1 MSDGTLQALDVTM
14 LDDVNNASGLIQLD
28 SNAKIPACS
37 GAALTNL
44 PGITKNAS
52 DPAIATNP
60 SGGLGTVWQNTTSGE
75 MFICTDAT
83 AGSNVWTNV
92 GEGTGNVAPYHG
104 WGSSLGYCAA
114 GTLAGP
120 TWPNVNTIDKFS
132 LVSTSNATDVGD
144 LTGTRGN
151 NGKGS
156 SSTHGYSVGGEVNVI
171 EKWSMITDANAT
183 DVGDLVSPSV
193 GAAEGCW
200 SETYGYM
207 AGGNPTTN
215 VIQKYPFATDGN
227 AVDVANLTR
236 TGWTDRC
243 GGNQS
248 TDYGYCVGGSIQPR
262 SAGQPWEDIN
272 KWAFAT
278 DADATDIGNLT
289 IGCWSVGSTS
299 SSTYGYTM
307 GGATTA
313 LGRGNIIDK
322 FSFASDGN
330 ATDVGD
336 MLQATQRTFGI
347 SSTTHGYG
355 AGGTNP
361 TWPGTPSYHPVW
373 TSIEKFSFASDGN
386 SVDTTQD
393 LTQARAAGA
402 SSQI

>member
-1 MSDGTLQALDVTM
+1 MMEDVGTSANQ
-14 LDDVNNASGLIQLD
+14 LIQLD
-28 SNAKIPACS
+28 STGKIPAVDGSLVTGVVAGMS
-37 GAALTNL
+37 GS
-44 PGITKNAS
+44 S
-52 DPAIATNP
+52 DPTISTNP
-60 SGGLGTVWQNTTSGE
+60 STGVGTKFKNTTDGE
-75 MFICTDAT
+75 IFICTDAT
-83 AGSNVWTNV
+83 AGENVWKNV
-92 GEGTGNVAPYHG
+92 GEGTGDVKPYHG
-104 WGSSLGYCAA
+104 WGSSYGYCAA
-114 GTLAGP
+114 GSLAGP

-132 LVSTSNATDVGD
+132 LVTTSNATDVGD
-144 LTGTRGN
+144 LLGTRGN
-151 NGKGS
+151 NGKAS
-156 SSTHGYSVGGEVNVI
+156 SSTHGYSAGGEVNVI
-171 EKWSMITDANAT
+171 EKWSMTTDGNST
-183 DVGDLVSPSV
+183 DVGDLVSPTV
-193 GAAEGCW
+193 GATEGCW
-200 SETYGYM
+200 STTYGYM
-207 AGGNPTTN
+207 AGGNPTN
-215 VIQKYPFATDGN
+215 NIIQKYPFATDTN
-227 AVDVANLTR
+227 ATDVADLTR
-236 TGWTDRC
+236 TGWTDGA

-248 TDYGYCVGGSIQPR
+248 SDYGYVIGGSVQPR
-262 SAGQPWEDIN
+262 GSPGQAWEDIN

-278 DADATDIGNLT
+278 DGNATDIGNLT
-289 IGCWSVGSTS
+289 IGSWSVGSTS

-393 LTQARAAGA
+393 LTQARCSGAA
-402 SSQI
+402 SQI